1 MTAPHSPLPT
11 YSRPRL
17 SAPTVAF
24 AFAALLLCNATAV
37 AQQTAADKLGDAL
50 DALLNGFTQ
59 SEYLRVDEAFI
70 LSVNPSRDRQ
80 TGDIETHFQ
89 IADGYYLYRDKITF
103 RTEGAA
109 QVAQVAQVTLPRGQT
124 KTDPYFGASQVLVD
138 DFDAAVTLQRA
149 SPAPTKIELL
159 ATYQGCADGGIC
171 YAPVNKTFAINL
183 PSLIGIANA
192 DASNDARGQSFDSSF
207 DTSSG
212 TLFNTSFTTQFGES
226 VGAFFDSFFDTLF
239 GTLLG
244 TLFGA
249 LLAGVLAAFTPC
261 VLPMLPILF
270 GALRRNQRLTPQQ
283 GARLAAVYV
292 LGTMCSYAAIGA
304 IAGAS
309 GAQLQAYFQ
318 NRWAIGA
325 LAVVLVGMALSLFGV
340 YRLAMPARVQTFIH
354 HRTAHLSGNPSTP
367 SLMPSLTIFAL
378 GALSALVV
386 SACVSPLLISFLALA
401 IANGDAALGALMMTA
416 MAFGMGLPLIAFGA
430 GAGRYLP
437 NAGPRLRAIN
447 HLFGAVLIGAA
458 IYLLGA
464 LPQAPVLS
472 LSGAALIAGGVYLV
486 VIAVRA
492 SMQSNRRRIT
502 RFCAGALGLIALG
515 WGMIALIGGAQGER
529 HLLAPL
535 GAHDTH
541 AAKAEFIQV
550 AAVDELSALFARAK
564 RERRLVLIDFY
575 ADWCVDCRR
584 MARTTF
590 RDSRIKTALR
600 DRFIAVQ
607 IDLTDPH
614 NANTKALKK
623 HFGVFGPP
631 AVLLFTADGAPLD
644 QQHFYGYRTADE
656 LALQFESL
664 PPLDAS

>member
-24 AFAALLLCNATAV
+24 AFAALLLCNATAA
-37 AQQTAADKLGDAL
+37 AQQTTTDKLGDAL
-50 DALLNGFTQ
+50 DALLGGFTQ
-59 SEYLRVDEAFI
+59 REYLRVDEAFI

-80 TGDIETHFQ
+80 VGDIETRFQ

-103 RTEGAA
+103 RTEGDAL
-109 QVAQVAQVTLPRGQT
+109 VAQVALPRGQT
-124 KTDPYFGASQVLVD
+124 KTDPYFGASQVLAD
-138 DFDAAVTLQRA
+138 DFDAAVTLQRS
-149 SPAPTKIELL
+149 SPAPTKIALL

-183 PSLIGIANA
+183 PSLIDIANA
-192 DASNDARGQSFDSSF
+192 DASNQSLNGASNDARGQLFD
-207 DTSSG
+207 
-212 TLFNTSFTTQFGES
+212 TSFTTQFGES

-437 NAGPRLRAIN
+437 TAGPRLRAIN

-472 LSGAALIAGGVYLV
+472 LSGAALIAGGVYLL

-502 RFCAGALGLIALG
+502 RFCAGALGVIALG

-535 GAHDTH
+535 GAHDTR
-541 AAKAEFIQV
+541 AAKAEFIRIN
-550 AAVDELSALFARAK
+550 AVDELPALFARAK

-614 NANTKALKK
+614 NANTNALKK
-623 HFGVFGPP
+623 RFGVFGPP

>member
-59 SEYLRVDEAFI
+59 SEYLRVDEAFV

-80 TGDIETHFQ
+80 VGDIETRFQ

-103 RTEGAA
+103 HVEGAA
-109 QVAQVAQVTLPRGQT
+109 QVAQVALPRGQT

-138 DFDAAVTLQRA
+138 DFAAAVTLQRA
-149 SPAPTKIELL
+149 SPAPTKIALL

-171 YAPVNKTFAINL
+171 YAPVNKTFAVNL
-183 PSLIGIANA
+183 PSLIGIADA

-212 TLFNTSFTTQFGES
+212 TLFNTSFNTQFGES

-325 LAVVLVGMALSLFGV
+325 LAAVLVGMALSLFGV

-354 HRTAHLSGNPSTP
+354 HRTAHLSGNPSMP

-464 LPQAPVLS
+464 LPQVPVLS
-472 LSGAALIAGGVYLV
+472 LSGAALIAGGVYLL

-492 SMQSNRRRIT
+492 SMQLNRRHIT
-502 RFCAGALGLIALG
+502 RFCAGALGVIALG

-535 GAHDTH
+535 GAPDTR

-550 AAVDELSALFARAK
+550 TAVDELPALFARAK

>member
-1 MTAPHSPLPT
+1 MTSPHSPLPT

-24 AFAALLLCNATAV
+24 AFAALLLCSATSA
-37 AQQTAADKLGDAL
+37 AQQTTTNKLGDAL

-59 SEYLRVDEAFI
+59 SEYLRVDEAFV
-70 LSVNPSRDRQ
+70 LSVNPSHDRQ
-80 TGDIETHFQ
+80 TGAIETRFQ

-103 RTEGAA
+103 RIEGNA
-109 QVAQVAQVTLPRGQT
+109 QVAQVALPRGQT

-138 DFDAAVTLQRA
+138 DFTAAVTLQRT
-149 SPAPTKIELL
+149 SPAPTKIALL

-171 YAPVNKTFAINL
+171 YAPVNKTFAVNL
-183 PSLIGIANA
+183 PSLIGIADA
-192 DASNDARGQSFDSSF
+192 DASNDARGQSFNSSF
-207 DTSSG
+207 DTSSD
-212 TLFNTSFTTQFGES
+212 TLLNTSFNTQFGES

-244 TLFGA
+244 TLLGA

-340 YRLAMPARVQTFIH
+340 YRLAMPARVQTFLH

-367 SLMPSLTIFAL
+367 SLMQPLTIFAL

-437 NAGPRLRAIN
+437 TAGPRLRAIN

-535 GAHDTH
+535 GAHDTR
-541 AAKAEFIQV
+541 AAKAEFIRIN
-550 AAVDELSALFARAK
+550 AVDELPALFARAK

-614 NANTKALKK
+614 NANTNALKK